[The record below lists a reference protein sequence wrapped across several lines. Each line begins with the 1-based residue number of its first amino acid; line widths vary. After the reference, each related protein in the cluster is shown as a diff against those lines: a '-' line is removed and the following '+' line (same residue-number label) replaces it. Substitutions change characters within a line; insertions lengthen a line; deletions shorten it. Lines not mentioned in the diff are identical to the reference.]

1 MKAIVLS
8 ALLAVLLIQVVESA
22 TTAKSLVESATTAKS
37 PLRCHFCEMP
47 EGCKRHKEV
56 NCARNEDTC
65 VKIHRPIQDPS
76 GTENKY
82 NYYAEYAK
90 GIMVWG
96 RGCSTKAKCEKEKET
111 NMKRKLKVTVECCQ
125 KSLCN
130 A

>member
-8 ALLAVLLIQVVESA
+8 TLLAVLLIQVVESA
-22 TTAKSLVESATTAKS
+22 ATKSS
-37 PLRCHFCEMP
+37 LRCHFCEMP

-56 NCARNEDTC
+56 DCASNEDTC

-82 NYYAEYAK
+82 NYYAEYAE

-96 RGCSTKAKCEKEKET
+96 RGCTTKEKCEKEQK
-111 NMKRKLKVTVECCQ
+111 KKQRGPLGLTVECCQ
-125 KSLCN
+125 KPLCN